1 MKIDTRDLSTIA
13 LFPAL
18 MGATA
23 GLSIPLLNL
32 PPITL
37 QTLFVFLAG
46 FYLSPKNAGVSMF
59 IYVLLGIIGVPVFS
73 GYTGGLGVLL
83 VPSGGFLLG
92 FVILAVLVAYLN
104 QKLVIDSFIIKNAI
118 IIFVGTLILYM
129 LGASYISILYHLP
142 YFSVI
147 VGFTP
152 YLIGDILKGIAV
164 IGINKRLTSRFTY
177 E

>member
-1 MKIDTRDLSTIA
+1 MNKDSRDLSTIA

-46 FYLSPKNAGVSMF
+46 FYLSPRNAGISMF
-59 IYVLLGIIGVPVFS
+59 IYILLGIIGVPVFS

-83 VPSGGFLLG
+83 GPSGGFLLG
-92 FVILAVLVAYLN
+92 FIILAILVAYLN
-104 QKLVIDSFIIKNAI
+104 QKLMISSIIIKNVV
-118 IIFVGTLILYM
+118 IIFIGTFVLYM
-129 LGASYISILYHLP
+129 LGASYISLLYHLP

-147 VGFTP
+147 IGFTP
-152 YLIGDILKGIAV
+152 YLVGDILKGFAIIV
-164 IGINKRLTSRFTY
+164 INKRLTSQFTY